1 MSTFPHFATNAIH
14 VGQDA
19 ENWSNNELV
28 PPICLATT
36 FKQEHPAQ
44 PKKYDYSR
52 AGNASREVLETCLA
66 SLEDAKYCHVFASGL
81 SATMAGCGFM
91 STGDHIICC
100 DDVYGG
106 SQRYLRR
113 VAVKNGIRTTL
124 VDLTNLPE
132 LEKHLTPD
140 TKLIWIETPTNPLLK
155 VIDIRAVCDIV
166 KRVQPTAMVVVDNT
180 FMTPYFQRPLDLGAD
195 IVVHSITKY
204 LNGHVDV
211 VMGCAMTRNE
221 EVHQH
226 LNFFQLAVGANPSP
240 FDCYL
245 VNRGLKTLHLRMKA
259 HYENALRVAQY
270 LEAHPMVERV
280 MYPALPSHPQHEIHK
295 KQTKGMSGM
304 MSFYLKGNLDET
316 IQFLKNLKVFILA
329 ESLGGYESLA
339 EHPALMTHASVPAEE
354 RAVLG
359 IGDNLIRFSVGV
371 EDIEDLI
378 ADLDQAFKRL
388 GLNRHG

>member
-1 MSTFPHFATNAIH
+1 MATFPHFATNAIH
-14 VGQDA
+14 VGQEA
-19 ENWSNNELV
+19 ENWTNNECV

-52 AGNASREVLETCLA
+52 AGNATRDVLEQCLA
-66 SLEDAKYCHVFASGL
+66 SLEDAKYCAVFASGL
-81 SATMAGCGFM
+81 SATMAVSGLVGN
-91 STGDHIICC
+91 GDHVLCC

-106 SQRYLRR
+106 TQRYLRR
-113 VAVKNGIRTTL
+113 VAVKNGIQTTL
-124 VDLTNLPE
+124 VDLTDLKLVEKEIRPE
-132 LEKHLTPD
+132 
-140 TKLIWIETPTNPLLK
+140 TKLVWIESPTNPLLK
-155 VIDIRAVCDIV
+155 VIDIQAICELVR
-166 KRVQPTAMVVVDNT
+166 RVQPKALIVVDNT
-180 FMTPYFQRPLDLGAD
+180 FMTPYFQRPLALGAD

-211 VMGCAMTRNE
+211 VMGCTMTSDEKLNE
-221 EVHQH
+221 HFR
-226 LNFFQLAVGANPSP
+226 FFQLAVGANPSP

-245 VNRGLKTLHLRMKA
+245 VNRGVKTLHLRMKA

-270 LEAHPMVERV
+270 LEAHPCVEKV

-339 EHPALMTHASVPAEE
+339 EHPALMTHASVPADE
-354 RAVLG
+354 RAKLG

-371 EDIEDLI
+371 EDVDDLI

-388 GLNRHG
+388 THNRSG